1 MAEVKWIRLNT
12 DMFDNAKI
20 KFLRRLPEGD
30 KIVLFWVMLLT
41 KAGKCNSNGYIFLTE
56 SIPYTP
62 DMLSAEFD
70 IEVSVIELAL
80 SSLNRL
86 NMISLEEH
94 TLFINGWEEHQNAE
108 GLDKIREQTRKRVA
122 KYREKQ
128 KLISRNATCNVMVMK
143 GNGTDIEIEEE
154 RDIETEE
161 ERDIDR
167 EVGNSIAK
175 DIILTE
181 NLESIVE
188 AWNSLGLSKIKSLQ
202 GNRAK
207 ELSERLKEH
216 GEAAIMESI
225 ENIKKS
231 SFLRGQNKT
240 CWRISFDWLLKP
252 NNFTK
257 VLEDTYRDKEV
268 SYGQYTESITENK
281 KWSYT
286 IPECELTDEDRR
298 TPEAELL

>member
-128 KLISRNATCNVMVMK
+128 KLISSNVTCNVTVMQS
-143 GNGTDIEIEEE
+143 NGTD
-154 RDIETEE
+154 RDIEREVE
-161 ERDIDR
+161 IEIDRDR
-167 EVGNSIAK
+167 EVGHSINK
-175 DIILTE
+175 DLLEME
-181 NLESIVE
+181 NVESIVE
-188 AWNSLGLSKIKSLQ
+188 AWNSLGLSRIKSLH

-207 ELSERLKEH
+207 ELKGRLKEH
-216 GEAAIMESI
+216 GEAAIIEAI

-231 SFLRGQNKT
+231 SFLKGQNKT
-240 CWRISFDWLLKP
+240 GWRISFDWLLKP

-257 VLEDTYRDKEV
+257 VLEDTYRDKEGKH
-268 SYGQYTESITENK
+268 GQYTESITENK
-281 KWSYT
+281 KWNYT
-286 IPECELTDEDRR
+286 ISECELTDEDRR
-298 TPEAELL
+298 RAEDELL

>member
-70 IEVSVIELAL
+70 IDVSIVELAL

-128 KLISRNATCNVMVMK
+128 KSIYGNATCNVTVMQ
-143 GNGTDIEIEEE
+143 GNGTDKEKD
-154 RDIETEE
+154 RD
-161 ERDIDR
+161 RDIDIDIDMHR
-167 EVGNSIAK
+167 ELDNNIPK
-175 DIILTE
+175 DILATE
-181 NLESIVE
+181 NFVSIVE

-207 ELSERLKEH
+207 VLRERLKEH

-240 CWRISFDWLLKP
+240 GWIISFDWLLKP
-252 NNFTK
+252 NNFKK
-257 VLEDTYRDKEV
+257 VLEDTYRDKEGN
-268 SYGQYTESITENK
+268 YGQYTENTKENK
-281 KWSYT
+281 KWNYT
-286 IPECELTDEDRR
+286 ISGCELTDEDRR
-298 TPEAELL
+298 RAEAELL